1 VIRRSSL
8 IAAEVLA
15 GLVAAALIG
24 LGLAWWRLSQ
34 GPVELNFLRQQ
45 VQLELSNARS
55 GRPVGIQRVELA
67 WSKEG
72 GALELR
78 AVGVTVEDGR
88 GHVLS
93 RSDEARIEIGALPLL
108 IGKISLERA
117 DFSGGDVTVTHKAD
131 GAMYIA
137 FGPPGAPPDIIIPPA
152 AESETLEQRVNKFLD
167 GMRAA
172 FQPVGAGAHLKS
184 IGVHNARLAIID
196 EGGGGRWTTDSAT
209 LELAREGDSLAFAA
223 DARLEGATGEAPA
236 SLRITTDT
244 QFQSAIVEFGAH
256 DVRPRALFSPAALG
270 PFAGLDAPLTA
281 TISLGL
287 DRRSGINRLEGDAT
301 LGAGTAETAGGRFDL
316 SGGRLHGRYDLDDDE
331 LIIDQLNVAGQ
342 RTRVRGEMHIRHAS
356 AILRADPNHPAPFDI
371 ALPAATLDMP
381 TVFAAPMDLT
391 DVQVTG
397 AIDSSANAITFQ
409 RLHARAGEGVLD
421 GTGRLYWAKAASDHL
436 THTGF
441 SMDGAIGGSLT
452 VQQVLNL
459 WPMSLAGETRH
470 YLAESMTGGRVSN
483 LKAHLDIQPSDVAA
497 GVFRNEAV
505 NVAFNIDDAAMRFV
519 QTMSP
524 LQAAHGAAVL
534 QGNRFDMTVSDARL
548 NNVAVTRG
556 VLTVPQ
562 FKPHGALMTISAH
575 GEGDARNLVE
585 LLMQEPLNLRDKLPV
600 DAASVGGHGS
610 VNLRLQRPMIDHV
623 TAQQWL
629 FNVDGQIGDFAGNM
643 TTRRV
648 ALSNGQLNVRGDQ
661 RAIVVSG
668 PIRAGS
674 SDVNVS
680 WTEHLNQPGRAS
692 SAYQFSGDFDADDLV
707 KLGYPIAAYA
717 EGRIGVIVSGQGRG
731 FDVDQAN
738 IQLDLRNAAVDS
750 PFHFWTKRAGQ
761 IASMRFDIARQPD
774 ASLALNNFDAR
785 GGGLLAQGTVQITHD
800 GRLIEADMSRFNVD
814 GRSDARLHAQR
825 AADGGLDVE
834 VHGALF
840 DAQPFMD
847 ADDTS
852 QTGQGGGDG
861 QPNLGDEPMVR
872 ATVNV
877 DRLKMRGGAT
887 LINAQVQMGT
897 VHDALNTLM
906 ADGQSPEGK
915 HLTLALGPRPDDPQ
929 GRIRMEAEDAGFAM
943 RALTGAENIQGGI
956 ASADGVW
963 RTGPPSRAD
972 FVVHLRDFQIVR
984 LPAMARLL
992 SSAGSLTG
1000 LVEMLNG
1007 DGIGFTSLD
1016 APIVFANNRLSIGES
1031 RAAGPSLGLTGSG
1044 AYDMHGDNLRIDGVV
1059 VPSYGVNS
1067 MLGAIPVLGDLLVSR
1082 RGEGVVGITYS
1093 IDGPVAEPRVGV
1105 NPLSALTPG
1114 ILRRIFEPA
1123 PPRPGQRTAQTG
1135 TPPAN
1140 APPAAPQQQ

>member
-1 VIRRSSL
+1 MIRRSSL

-24 LGLAWWRLSQ
+24 LGVAWWRLSQ

-45 VQLELSNARS
+45 VQYELSRARS
-55 GRPVGIQRVELA
+55 GRPVGIERVELT
-67 WSKEG
+67 WTKEG

-93 RSDEARIEIGALPLL
+93 RSSEARIEIGALPLL
-108 IGKISLERA
+108 VGKIALERA
-117 DFSGGDVTVTHKAD
+117 DFTGGDVTVTHKAD
-131 GAMYIA
+131 GAMFIA

-167 GMRAA
+167 GMHAV

-184 IGVHNARLAIID
+184 LSVRGARLAIID

-209 LELAREGDSLAFAA
+209 LQLAREGDALSFAA

-244 QFQSAIVEFGAH
+244 QFQSAIVEFGARN
-256 DVRPRALFSPAALG
+256 VRPRALFSPAALG
-270 PFAGLDAPLTA
+270 PFAGLDAPLAA

-287 DRRSGINRLEGDAT
+287 DRGRGINRLEGDVT
-301 LGAGTAETAGGRFDL
+301 LGAGAAETAGGRFDL
-316 SGGRLHGRYDLDDDE
+316 SGARLHGRYDLDGDE

-342 RTRVRGEMHIRHAS
+342 RTRVRGEMHVRHAS
-356 AILRADPNHPAPFDI
+356 AIFRADPNHPAPFDI

-381 TVFAAPMDLT
+381 TMLAAPLDLT

-397 AIDSSANAITFQ
+397 AIDAASDAITFQ
-409 RLHARAGEGVLD
+409 RLHARAGQGVLD
-421 GTGRLYWAKAASDHL
+421 GSGRLYWAQAPSDHQ
-436 THTGF
+436 THAGF
-441 SMDGAIGGSLT
+441 AMDAEIGGSLT
-452 VQQVLNL
+452 VQQVLNM

-470 YLAESMTGGRVSN
+470 YLADSMTGGRVSN
-483 LKAHLDIQPSDVAA
+483 VKAHLDIRPSDVAA
-497 GVFRNEAV
+497 GVFRNEAI
-505 NVAFNIDDAAMRFV
+505 NVAFNIDDAAMRFI

-524 LQAAHGAAVL
+524 LQAARGSAVL
-534 QGNRFDMTVSDARL
+534 QGNRYDMTVSDARI
-548 NNVAVTRG
+548 NNLVLTRG
-556 VLTVPQ
+556 SISAPQ
-562 FKPHGALMTISAH
+562 FKPHGAMLTISAH
-575 GEGDARNLVE
+575 GEGDARNAVE
-585 LLMQEPLNLRDKLPV
+585 LLMQQPLNLRDKLPV
-600 DAASVGGHGS
+600 DSASVTGHAA

-623 TAQQWL
+623 TQTDWRY
-629 FNVDGQIGDFAGNM
+629 NIDGRLDGFGGNM
-643 TTRRV
+643 STRRV
-648 ALSNGQLNVRGDQ
+648 ALSNGQLTVRGDE

-674 SDVNVS
+674 SDVNAS
-680 WTEHLNQPGRAS
+680 WTEHLNRPGAQDS
-692 SAYQFSGDFDADDLV
+692 SEYQFSGDFDAEDLV
-707 KLGYPIAAYA
+707 RLGYPVAQYA
-717 EGRIGVIVSGQGRG
+717 QGRIGVIVSGNGRG
-731 FDVDQAN
+731 FDVNQAN

-750 PFHFWTKRAGQ
+750 PFHFWVKRAGQ

-785 GGGLLAQGTVQITHD
+785 GGGLLAQGSIRITHE
-800 GRLIEADMSRFNVD
+800 GRLVEADLPKFTLE
-814 GRSDARLHAQR
+814 GRSDARLHALR
-825 AADGGLDVE
+825 AADGGLDVD

-847 ADDTS
+847 MDDETAA
-852 QTGQGGGDG
+852 GGAGADG
-861 QPNLGDEPMVR
+861 QPQLGDEPMVR

-877 DRLKMRGGAT
+877 DRLKLRGGAT
-887 LINAQVQMGT
+887 LVNARVQMGT
-897 VHDALNTLM
+897 VHDALNMLL

-915 HLTLALGPRPDDPQ
+915 RLTLALGPRPDDPQ

-943 RALTGAENIQGGI
+943 RAFTGAENIQGGI

-1007 DGIGFTSLD
+1007 DGIGFTALD
-1016 APIVFANNRLSIGES
+1016 APMVYANNRLSIGES

-1044 AYDMHGDNLRIDGVV
+1044 GYDMHTDNLRIDGVV

-1067 MLGAIPVLGDLLVSR
+1067 MLGAIPLLGDLLVSR
-1082 RGEGVVGITYS
+1082 KGEGVVGITYS
-1093 IDGPVAEPRVGV
+1093 INGPVTEPRVGV

-1114 ILRRIFEPA
+1114 ILRRIFEPT
-1123 PPRPGQRTAQTG
+1123 PPRAGQRTAQTAS
-1135 TPPAN
+1135 PPAPN
-1140 APPAAPQQQ
+1140 APAGAQ